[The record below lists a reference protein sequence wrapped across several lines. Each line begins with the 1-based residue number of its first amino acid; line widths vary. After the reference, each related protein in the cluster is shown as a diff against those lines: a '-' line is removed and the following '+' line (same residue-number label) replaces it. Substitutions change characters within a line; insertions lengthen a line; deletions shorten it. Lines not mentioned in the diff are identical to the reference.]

1 MFNGNIISVDTP
13 DNHSIFMDL
22 FRNELETMLNT
33 LLLAE
38 LTEFLSYDKYD
49 VSGYNTG
56 NSRNGYYER
65 SLHTIFGNITIK
77 IPRDRLG
84 QFQNKLLTP
93 YNRNFG
99 NLEEMIIQLYQ
110 KGITTRE
117 IADIIEK
124 MYGCYYSPQTISNMT
139 KVVAEEVDAFHNRSL
154 PSQFAVVYLDATFI
168 TVKRGTAQ
176 KEALHVLIGITPLGE
191 KHIIDYGI
199 YPNESTLAYKEL
211 LDHAKQRGLE
221 DILLFVGDGFQGL
234 QQACQEIYP
243 RARFQRCW
251 VHITR
256 MVRMLIRKQD
266 IAPVLAQL
274 KLVYT
279 ANTTQVAEAAL
290 SNFLERWSSKY
301 PKITNTLSDITDLF
315 TFLEFPESIRPSI
328 YSNNLIESWN
338 KHLKRRTS
346 HKEQFPSIESLDTF
360 VCTFASEYNAKFFG
374 KIHRGFGAAFSQLQN
389 MFGN

>member
-33 LLLAE
+33 ILLTE

-56 NSRNGYYER
+56 NSRNSYYER
-65 SLHTIFGNITIK
+65 SLHTIFDNITIK

-84 QFQNKLLTP
+84 QFQNNLLIP

-139 KVVAEEVDAFHNRSL
+139 KVVAEEVDTFHNRPL
-154 PSQFAVVYLDATFI
+154 PSQFTVVYLDATFI

-176 KEALHVLIGITPLGE
+176 KEALHVLIGITPSGE
-191 KHIIDYGI
+191 KHVIDYGI

-234 QQACQEIYP
+234 QQACQKIYP

-256 MVRMLIRKQD
+256 MVRMLIRKHD
-266 IAPVLAQL
+266 IAPILAQL
-274 KLVYT
+274 K
-279 ANTTQVAEAAL
+279 
-290 SNFLERWSSKY
+290 
-301 PKITNTLSDITDLF
+301 
-315 TFLEFPESIRPSI
+315 
-328 YSNNLIESWN
+328 
-338 KHLKRRTS
+338 
-346 HKEQFPSIESLDTF
+346 
-360 VCTFASEYNAKFFG
+360 
-374 KIHRGFGAAFSQLQN
+374 
-389 MFGN
+389 

>member
-290 SNFLERWSSKY
+290 SNFLETWSSKY

-360 VCTFASEYNAKFFG
+360 VYTFASEYNAKFFG